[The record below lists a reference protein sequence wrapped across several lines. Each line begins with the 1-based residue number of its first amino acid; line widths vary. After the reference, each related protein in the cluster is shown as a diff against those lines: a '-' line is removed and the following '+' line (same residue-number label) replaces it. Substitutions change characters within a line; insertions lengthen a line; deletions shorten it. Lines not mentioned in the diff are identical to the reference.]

1 MAGYLAVLAL
11 LYGAW
16 QTPAGKLL
24 MSAPV
29 LAQIGREVL
38 ALPFGKCYVV
48 AGFTVATAFGVPVL
62 ILLPAGALVF
72 GAWPGAAYALFG
84 ILGGAVVTWAIG
96 RYVAAGVVERLLGS
110 RMVLLQRHLSRRGV
124 LTVALSRL
132 LPVAPF
138 LIVNLVAGALRV
150 RLSAY
155 LAGTWLGLL
164 PATVGMTALV
174 KIFQADRFQVRTVVW
189 LVGIVVVTFLA
200 GWLWLRHHRQASRHG
215 APKSPVQG
223 EVG

>member
-1 MAGYLAVLAL
+1 MLMAGYLGVLAL

-38 ALPFGKCYVV
+38 ALPFGQCYVM

-72 GAWPGAAYALFG
+72 GAWPGSAYALFG
-84 ILGGAVVTWAIG
+84 VMGGAVVTWAVG
-96 RYVAAGVVERLLGS
+96 RYVAAGVVERLLAS
-110 RMVLLQRHLSRRGV
+110 RMVLLQRHLRRRGV
-124 LTVALSRL
+124 LTIALIRL
-132 LPVAPF
+132 VPVAPF
-138 LIVNLVAGALRV
+138 LMINLVAGALRV

-155 LAGTWLGLL
+155 VVGTFLGLL
-164 PATVGMTALV
+164 PATVGVSALIRILGMHPLQMQTAAL
-174 KIFQADRFQVRTVVW
+174 IFGSLAVMCLTGWRWLGRHRSTRSKRAPRTD
-189 LVGIVVVTFLA
+189 
-200 GWLWLRHHRQASRHG
+200 
-215 APKSPVQG
+215 VQG
-223 EVG
+223 